1 MEVLIETIKT
11 RWREAERYR
20 RMRLYYE
27 LGGEH
32 AEEEWL
38 VNPTLETNRYHLWP
52 FGNSLFG
59 RAGVLVEV
67 PVPSVSTRTLGEG
80 TGK

>member
-1 MEVLIETIKT
+1 M

-20 RMRLYYE
+20 RMLLYYE

-32 AEEEWL
+32 PEEEWF
-38 VNPTLETNRYHLWP
+38 VNPTLESNRYHLWP
-52 FGNSLFG
+52 FSSSLCW
-59 RAGVLVEV
+59 RAGILVEV

-80 TGK
+80 AGK

>member
-1 MEVLIETIKT
+1 MGVLIERIKT

-20 RMRLYYE
+20 RMLLYYE
-27 LGGEH
+27 LGGELP
-32 AEEEWL
+32 EEEWL
-38 VNPTLETNRYHLWP
+38 VNPTLETNRYHLMP
-52 FGNSLFG
+52 FGSSMFG